1 MCPNM
6 ADPKYSRVSK
16 SLNKYLKNK
25 WKMDYCPDTET
36 SHSCMLVFA
45 WICHCVVCSVW
56 IVCAVCTVCTV
67 CTVCVVC
74 TVCTVCTYV
83 DM

>member
-1 MCPNM
+1 M
-6 ADPKYSRVSK
+6 AC
-16 SLNKYLKNK
+16 YL
-25 WKMDYCPDTET
+25 DTET
-36 SHSCMLVFA
+36 SKSRVLAFA
-45 WICHCVVCSVW
+45 WICHCVVCTVC

-67 CTVCVVC
+67 CIAC